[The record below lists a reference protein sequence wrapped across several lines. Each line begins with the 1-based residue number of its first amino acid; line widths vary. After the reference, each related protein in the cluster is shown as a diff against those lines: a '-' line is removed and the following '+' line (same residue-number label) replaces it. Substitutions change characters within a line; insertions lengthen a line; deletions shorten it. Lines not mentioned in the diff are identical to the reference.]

1 MIVILDY
8 DMGNV
13 GSIRNILN
21 KVGQKDVLISRELD
35 VIEKADKLILPGV
48 GAFDTGMNN
57 LRKYGLV

>member
-35 VIEKADKLILPGV
+35 VIEKADKLIL
-48 GAFDTGMNN
+48 D
-57 LRKYGLV
+57 RKSVV